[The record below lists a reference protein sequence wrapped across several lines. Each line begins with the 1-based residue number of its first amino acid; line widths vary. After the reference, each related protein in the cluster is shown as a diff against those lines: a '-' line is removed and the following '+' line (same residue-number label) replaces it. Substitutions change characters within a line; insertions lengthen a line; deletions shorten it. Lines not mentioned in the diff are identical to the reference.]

1 MFCCY
6 ISKENKNKGFG
17 LVLWLLEITSF
28 DFAKDDQ
35 WISSA
40 FCLSEREKPVGK
52 AGALPRM
59 TTAVIT
65 AVTTVVSWRS
75 PLPLATVGT
84 QTLLQIL

>member
-52 AGALPRM
+52 AGALPRV
-59 TTAVIT
+59 TT

-75 PLPLATVGT
+75 PLLLATVGT